1 MKHIV
6 QKLLFVLITIPLIF
20 GHAAAYSS
28 DKGSADEAVALVKK
42 AVAYLSANGKEKSFA
57 EFSNS
62 TGQFV
67 SKDLYVFVYN
77 NEGLNLAHGANAKL
91 IGKNL
96 MELKDNEGVFIV
108 KEFIKTANGKTGK
121 GWVDYKWPNP
131 VSKALEA
138 KSTYVEKAGDVIIG
152 CGIYK

>member
-1 MKHIV
+1 MKYIV
-6 QKLLFVLITIPLIF
+6 QKLLFVLIAISLIF

-42 AVAYLSANGKEKSFA
+42 AAAYLSANGKEKSFA

-77 NEGLNLAHGANAKL
+77 NEGLNLAHGANAKM

-138 KSTYVEKAGDVIIG
+138 KSSYVEKAGDVIIG

>member
-1 MKHIV
+1 MKYFV
-6 QKLLFVLITIPLIF
+6 KKLLLGLFAISLVF
-20 GHAAAYSS
+20 GNAEAYSG
-28 DKGSADEAVALVKK
+28 DKGSADEAIALVKK
-42 AVAYLSANGKEKSFA
+42 AAAYLSANGKEKSFA
-57 EFSNS
+57 EFSNP

-67 SKDLYVFVYN
+67 SKDLYVFVYS
-77 NEGLNLAHGANAKL
+77 NEGFNLAHGANAKM

-108 KEFIKTANGKTGK
+108 KEFIKTANSKTGK
-121 GWVDYKWPNP
+121 GWIDYKWPNP

>member
-1 MKHIV
+1 MKYIL
-6 QKLLFVLITIPLIF
+6 QKLFLGLLAIPMIF
-20 GHAAAYSS
+20 ASAAAYSS

-42 AVAYLSANGKEKSFA
+42 AAAYLSANGKEKAFA
-57 EFSNS
+57 EFSNPA
-62 TGQFV
+62 GQFV

-77 NEGLNLAHGANAKL
+77 NEGINLAHGANAKM

-96 MELKDNEGVFIV
+96 LELKDNEGVFIV

-121 GWVDYKWPNP
+121 GWIDYKWPNP

-138 KSTYVEKAGDVIIG
+138 KSTYVEKVGDVIIG